1 MRKISPFLWF
11 DTQAE
16 EAAKYYVSIFKNS
29 KITNVTHYGEA
40 GPGPAGS
47 VMTVAFELDG
57 QEFTALNGGPQ
68 FTFTPAV
75 SFVVNCKTQD
85 EVDYY
90 WDRFTADGEEVQCGW
105 VTDKFG
111 LSWQIV
117 PDGISDLIAGDDEEG
132 SRRAM
137 EAMFTMKKLD
147 IDVLRRAYNGDT
159 ISAKEKPQ
167 WQILSCTSSS
177 TRKTSTR
184 PKIFTVSSLA
194 GSLTTCRWVR

>member
-90 WDRFTADGEEVQCGW
+90 WDKFSAEGEEVQCGW

-117 PDGISDLIAGDDEEG
+117 PDGISEYIGGDDEEG
-132 SRRAM
+132 TQRAM

-147 IDVLRRAYNGDT
+147 IDVLRRAYNGET
-159 ISAKEKPQ
+159 ISA
-167 WQILSCTSSS
+167 
-177 TRKTSTR
+177 
-184 PKIFTVSSLA
+184 
-194 GSLTTCRWVR
+194 

>member
-1 MRKISPFLWF
+1 MNGITPFLWF
-11 DTQAE
+11 DSQAE
-16 EAAKYYVSIFKNS
+16 EAANFYVSLFKNS
-29 KITNVTHYGEA
+29 KITHVARYGEA

-75 SFVVNCKTQD
+75 SFVINCADQD

-90 WDRFTADGEEVQCGW
+90 WEKLTAEGQEVQCGW

-117 PDGISDLIAGDDEEG
+117 PEGIFDVIGGDDEAG
-132 SRRAM
+132 SQRAM
-137 EAMFTMKKLD
+137 ESMLQMKKLD
-147 IDVLRRAYNGDT
+147 INVLRRAY
-159 ISAKEKPQ
+159 
-167 WQILSCTSSS
+167 
-177 TRKTSTR
+177 
-184 PKIFTVSSLA
+184 A
-194 GSLTTCRWVR
+194 GSA